1 MFNRRGD
8 NLKPPQYKYYM
19 NIAEIK
25 KQYESNVAWA
35 QETRNALKAEIIETI
50 GNREWHFE
58 PRKFNNEEYAAS
70 RMAGLRV
77 VDGNVQ
83 YCEAG
88 GAAIWRVHYENGKEV
103 ARVRVWRWARY
114 NYKHI
119 SWWLTLYEIFA
130 DVKDTCEKCEPL
142 AGDFCTKD
150 YKEPF
155 AGREE
160 CSILC

>member
-1 MFNRRGD
+1 
-8 NLKPPQYKYYM
+8 M
-19 NIAEIK
+19 NIVEIK
-25 KQYESNVAWA
+25 KQYESNVKWA
-35 QETRNALKAEIIETI
+35 QDTRNALKAEIIETI

-58 PRKFNNEEYAAS
+58 PRKFNNEECYASS

-88 GAAIWRVHYENGKEV
+88 GAGSYMVRRENGKEV
-103 ARVRVWRWARY
+103 ARVRTWHWLEYR
-114 NYKHI
+114 YKHI
-119 SWWLTLYEIFA
+119 SWWIILYEIVA
-130 DVKDTCEKCEPL
+130 AVKDTCGKCEPL
-142 AGDFCTKD
+142 AGDVCTQD

-160 CSILC
+160 YNVPC

>member
-1 MFNRRGD
+1 
-8 NLKPPQYKYYM
+8 M
-19 NIAEIK
+19 NIVEIK
-25 KQYESNVAWA
+25 KQYEGNVKWA
-35 QETRNALKAEIIETI
+35 QDTRNALKAEIVETI

-58 PRKFNNEEYAAS
+58 PRKFNNEEYAAC

-77 VDGNVQ
+77 IDGNVQ

-88 GAAIWRVHYENGKEV
+88 GAAEW
-103 ARVRVWRWARY
+103 RVRVWRWLRY

-142 AGDFCTKD
+142 AGDVCTKD
-150 YKEPF
+150 YKEPL

-160 CSILC
+160 CNLPC